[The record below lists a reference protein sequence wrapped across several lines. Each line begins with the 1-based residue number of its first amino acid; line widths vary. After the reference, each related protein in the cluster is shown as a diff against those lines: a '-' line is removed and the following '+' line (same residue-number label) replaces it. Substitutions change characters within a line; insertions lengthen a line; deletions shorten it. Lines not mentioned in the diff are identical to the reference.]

1 MTTTIAHDNEVNEND
16 KLSALPL
23 QASTACH
30 GTTKTI
36 HLRDEVIT
44 KEEGRPS
51 GWKDGL
57 ARSFMH
63 YSTQHLLAKEG
74 FEASG

>member
-1 MTTTIAHDNEVNEND
+1 MTMTIALDNEENEND

-30 GTTKTI
+30 GTTRTI

-57 ARSFMH
+57 SRSFVH
-63 YSTQHLLAKEG
+63 CSTHHLLVREG
-74 FEASG
+74 VEASG